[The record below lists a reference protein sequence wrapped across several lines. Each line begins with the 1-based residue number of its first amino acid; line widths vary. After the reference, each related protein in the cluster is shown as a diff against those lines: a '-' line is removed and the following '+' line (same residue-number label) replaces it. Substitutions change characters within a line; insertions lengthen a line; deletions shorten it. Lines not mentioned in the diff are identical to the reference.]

1 MKSILLHVE
10 DDDGMEARLQVAM
23 DLARA
28 YQSHITCLQVVS
40 YEIFAPGD
48 FYGSAMMA
56 VIPQL
61 KQSAEDFRKRIE
73 ADLANE
79 DVQWEW
85 QCHDGL
91 ATSKLL
97 ERSALN
103 DLIIVGPRDV
113 GQRVKAPSSMIAE
126 LTLRTSVPVLVVPH
140 ETERLDPEA
149 PILVAWNNSSE
160 ACAALRASVPLLRK
174 SSKVILASISEEK
187 DRDRYDFPPVEGAQ
201 YLSRHGVHAEVLDIP
216 RNGADVSDALFAA
229 AKARNCGLVV
239 MGAYGHSRLAEFLLG
254 GVTRK
259 ALSEPQLPILLAH

>member
-10 DDDGMEARLQVAM
+10 DDEGMEARLQVAM
-23 DLARA
+23 DIARA
-28 YQSHITCLQVVS
+28 HGSHITCLQVVS

-61 KQSAEDFRKRIE
+61 KEAAGNFRKKIE
-73 ADLANE
+73 TDLANE

-85 QCHDGL
+85 QCYDGV

-103 DLIIVGPRDV
+103 DLIVVGPRDV
-113 GQRVKAPSSMIAE
+113 GQRVQAPSSMIAE
-126 LTLRTSVPVLVVPH
+126 LALRTSVQVLVVPP

-174 SSKVILASISEEK
+174 SSKVFLAIISEEK
-187 DRDRYDFPPVEGAQ
+187 DRDRHDFPPVEGAQ
-201 YLSRHGVHAEVLDIP
+201 YLSRYGVHAEVLDIP
-216 RNGADVSDALFAA
+216 RDGAHVSDALFAA
-229 AKARNCGLVV
+229 AKARDCGLVV

-259 ALSEPQLPILLAH
+259 SLSEPQLPILLAH